1 MRLSSA
7 TLLAGFCLGAKA
19 KLRYCPP
26 YGPVL
31 PAPKRPSEHPA
42 VKFAI
47 EGILTTLEQQVGGFN
62 SSAVSVGIQSIHE
75 DTPFLDFHHTPS
87 HTDKRGA
94 KEVNANTVYR
104 LGSISKVFTV
114 LAALKLADD
123 NKLNMNDVV
132 GKWIPELMGQAGNDD
147 GDELDRIQW
156 QDVTVEALAS
166 HLSGIGGD
174 TFDYDWE
181 SMGLPKASSEAQNRT
196 CSVSEGLPACT
207 REDLLETFQ
216 RRRPPVYPANQS
228 PVYSNAGTSMVGL
241 VVEAALTKPYDA
253 ALHDLILEPL
263 ALKDTT
269 VGTNPNKTENMF
281 IPAGSTDWNMDLGVF
296 DPAGGINSNTK
307 DMLSFLTSILKNS
320 ALSPASTRRWLK
332 PSTFTS
338 TWSSAVGAPWEI
350 YRIDNLTS
358 DGRII
363 DLHTKGGSLTSYHG
377 GLTLVSEFGLAISI
391 LSAGP
396 ETPGLWPQLA
406 MLKATE
412 ALIPALD
419 LASRDEAKKR
429 FAGKYTNEESGSE
442 LTLSLDDG
450 PGLVLT
456 KWIVRDFF
464 VLENLNRYNP
474 ANVNNFDESG
484 IKSIRLYP
492 TGLETKSRSAWRSV
506 FPAFTD
512 EVAEI
517 IDASTSLKD
526 VTCNT
531 WQTADKAIYNT
542 FSLDHFEFQFGDDG
556 ETAVSIKLKGFDVEL
571 TRAKE
576 S

>member
-1 MRLSSA
+1 MRLSYT
-7 TLLAGFCLGAKA
+7 TLLASLCLGAEA

-42 VKFAI
+42 VKFVI
-47 EGILTTLEQQVGGFN
+47 EGILTTLQQQVGEFN

-75 DTPFLDFHHTPS
+75 DAPFLDFHHTPP
-87 HTDKRGA
+87 HPDKRGA

-114 LAALKLADD
+114 LAALKLAEDG
-123 NKLNMNDVV
+123 KLNMNDVV
-132 GKWIPELMGQAGNDD
+132 GKWIPELMGQASNDD
-147 GDELDRIQW
+147 EDELDRIRW

-174 TFDYDWE
+174 MTTDLAAFDYDWE
-181 SMGLPKASSEAQNRT
+181 SMGLPKASSEVQNRT
-196 CSVSEGLPACT
+196 CSVSEGIPACT
-207 REDLLETFQ
+207 RKDLLETFQ
-216 RRRPPVYPANQS
+216 HRRPPVYPANQS
-228 PVYSNAGTSMVGL
+228 PVYSNAGISMVGL
-241 VVEAALTKPYDA
+241 VVEVAFTKSYDA

-269 VGTNPNKTENMF
+269 VGTDPNKIENIF
-281 IPAGSTDWNMDLGVF
+281 IPAGSTDWDMDLGVF

-307 DMLSFLTSILKNS
+307 DMLSFLTGILKKS
-320 ALSPASTRRWLK
+320 ALSPASTHRWLK
-332 PSTFTS
+332 PNTFTS

-363 DLHTKGGSLTSYHG
+363 DIHTKGGSLTSYHG
-377 GLTLVSEFGLAISI
+377 GLALVSEFGLAISV

-396 ETPGLWPQLA
+396 EAPGLWPQLA

-429 FAGKYTNEESGSE
+429 FAGKYTHEESGSE

-474 ANVNNFDESG
+474 ANVLKQNLDQHGEACF
-484 IKSIRLYP
+484 RL
-492 TGLETKSRSAWRSV
+492 
-506 FPAFTD
+506 FTD
-512 EVAEI
+512 EVAKI

-531 WQTADKAIYNT
+531 WQTADKAIYNR

-571 TRAKE
+571 ARVKE